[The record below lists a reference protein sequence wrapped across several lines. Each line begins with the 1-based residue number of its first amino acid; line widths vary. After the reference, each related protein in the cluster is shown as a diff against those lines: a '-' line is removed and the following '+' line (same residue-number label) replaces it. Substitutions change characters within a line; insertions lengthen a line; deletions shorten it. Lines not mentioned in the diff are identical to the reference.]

1 MSDEREWR
9 IEIDIRLPKFW
20 SEAAVREQI
29 LMRLN
34 GGEYEEIAEI
44 ISARP
49 LWDVTKDETPADMT
63 QKLPGQWLS
72 WCQKIVDLDEMV
84 PHTRGCAICTEFLK
98 RLSSKVEL
106 YGNDET

>member
-1 MSDEREWR
+1 MSDER
-9 IEIDIRLPKFW
+9 IILPGSVGWLPNDNPRKESNW
-20 SEAAVREQI
+20 KCWE
-29 LMRLN
+29 
-34 GGEYEEIAEI
+34 
-44 ISARP
+44 
-49 LWDVTKDETPADMT
+49 
-63 QKLPGQWLS
+63 LPGQWLS